1 MKTLKERADEKLI
14 RKYLSDYAEEIKIET
29 VDLIDSTNDEMKR
42 RALNGEGE
50 ISLLVAE
57 AQTKGKGTKGRSFF
71 SPEGTG
77 IYMSLLLRPD
87 YTPQECTFLTTMAA
101 VSCAKAIEKVTGIK
115 MQIKWVND
123 LYLEGKKVGGI
134 LTQAHLAQN
143 GKEVEWSVVGI
154 GINLS
159 EPTGG
164 FPEELKGIATALGK
178 GGSIKNRLI
187 SEIVNEFVLYYRNLT
202 KKEFIKEYSE
212 RLLGLNEEITVKDG
226 DGEYTGRVV
235 GIDEMCRLKIT
246 LPDGSERLHGSA
258 F

>member
-1 MKTLKERADEKLI
+1 MKERADEKLI

-77 IYMSLLLRPD
+77 IYMSLLLRPT

-101 VSCAKAIEKVTGIK
+101 VSSARAIERVTGIK

-134 LTQAHLAQN
+134 LTQAHLS
-143 GKEVEWSVVGI
+143 KECREVEWAVVGI
-154 GINLS
+154 GINLC
-159 EPTGG
+159 EPNDG
-164 FPEELKGIATALGK
+164 FPDELKGIAASLGK
-178 GGSIKNRLI
+178 DGNIKNRLI
-187 SEIVNEFVLYYRNLT
+187 GEIVNEFVLYYRNLT
-202 KKEFIKEYSE
+202 KKEFIAEYSK
-212 RLLGLNEEITVKDG
+212 RLLGLNEEITVKE
-226 DGEYTGRVV
+226 GEEEYRGTVI
-235 GIDEMCRLKIT
+235 GIDDMCRLKIR
-246 LPDGSERLHGSA
+246 LPDGSEKVLGSA
-258 F
+258 L